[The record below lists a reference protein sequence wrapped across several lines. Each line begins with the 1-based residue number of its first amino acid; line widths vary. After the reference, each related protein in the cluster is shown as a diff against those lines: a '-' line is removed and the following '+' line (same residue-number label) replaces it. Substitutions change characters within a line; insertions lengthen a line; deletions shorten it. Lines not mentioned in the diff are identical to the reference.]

1 MFLAI
6 NDIKEIAVK
15 MTETIG
21 VEYTSYRFSFFRRRI
36 SKIFD
41 ELHINKV
48 QDFYS
53 LLANKKSADDIA
65 YRMLVAD
72 TEMFRDPSMWR
83 QMRKMLI
90 DRQQLNVWLPTLT
103 NGYELFSLL
112 AILKQA
118 NVKSPRVVVNSESQ
132 QAIDNVRN
140 VVIPA
145 KIHEVGVSNFER
157 LELADDSIDNYVDV
171 VNDGYSFKNSMLE
184 NVEFRNKWFLSEAV
198 ERYDLIIARNAM
210 IYYDNSLQ
218 ERAIKRLSESMERN
232 TILCIGVKEQL
243 LYKIPNLNTKASAD
257 GLYVKELI
265 V

>member
-6 NDIKEIAVK
+6 NDIKEIAAK

-21 VEYTSYRFSFFRRRI
+21 VEYTSYKFSFFRRRL
-36 SKIFD
+36 SKVFD
-41 ELHINKV
+41 DLHINKV
-48 QDFYS
+48 QDFYDM
-53 LLANKKSADDIA
+53 LADKKSADSIA
-65 YRMLVAD
+65 NRMMVAD

-83 QMRKMLI
+83 QLRKLLM
-90 DRQQLNVWLPTLT
+90 DRSQLNVWLPILT

-112 AILKQA
+112 VILKQA
-118 NVKSPRVVVNSESQ
+118 NIANARIVVNCESK
-132 QAIDNVRN
+132 QAIDSLQS

-145 KIHEVGVSNFER
+145 KVQEVNVSNFEH
-157 LELADDSIDNYVDV
+157 LEVTNDSIDNYVV
-171 VNDGYSFKNSMLE
+171 SSSDGYVFKTDMLA
-184 NVEFRNKWFLSEAV
+184 NVEFRNRWFMNEPA
-198 ERYDLIIARNAM
+198 EKFDLIIARNAM

-218 ERAIKRLSESMERN
+218 ERAIKRLSESIERN

-243 LYKIPNLNTKASAD
+243 LYKIPNLNTKNAAD

>member
-15 MTETIG
+15 MTEVIG
-21 VEYTSYRFSFFRRRI
+21 VEYTSYKFSFFRRRL

-41 ELHINKV
+41 DLHINKV
-48 QDFYS
+48 QDFYTM
-53 LLANKKSADDIA
+53 LADKKSADNIA

-83 QMRKMLI
+83 HLRKFLTDKPEPKI
-90 DRQQLNVWLPTLT
+90 WLPVLT

-112 AILKQA
+112 VILKQA
-118 NVKSPRVVVNSESQ
+118 NIANARIVVNCESK
-132 QAIDNVRN
+132 QAIEGLQSVI
-140 VVIPA
+140 IPA
-145 KIHEVGVSNFER
+145 KVQEVNISNFER
-157 LELADDSIDNYVDV
+157 LEVTNDSIDNYVV
-171 VNDGYSFKNSMLE
+171 STTDGYAFKTDMLA
-184 NVEFRNKWFLSEAV
+184 NVEFRNRWFMNEAADK
-198 ERYDLIIARNAM
+198 YDLIIARNAM
-210 IYYDNSLQ
+210 INYDSQLQ
-218 ERAIKRLSESMERN
+218 ERVIKRLSESIERN

-243 LYKIPNLNTKASAD
+243 LYKIPNLNTKNAAD